1 MKVYKSKLN
10 IKFRDYWWKLLL
22 WMIAVVCTLGFAAV
36 LFWLWAMKVVIDNIE
51 VEVHEEIFLEDNLDK
66 LPPEGGQ
73 GGHY

>member
-22 WMIAVVCTLGFAAV
+22 WMVAVVCTLGFAAV
-36 LFWLWAMKVVIDNIE
+36 LFWLWAMKVVLDNVE
-51 VEVHEEIFLEDNLDK
+51 VEVHEENNLDK
-66 LPPEGGQ
+66 LPSEGGQ

>member
-10 IKFRDYWWKLLL
+10 IKFSDYWWKLLL

-51 VEVHEEIFLEDNLDK
+51 VEVHEGSNLDK
-66 LPPEGGQ
+66 LPSEGGQ

>member
-10 IKFRDYWWKLLL
+10 IKFSDYWWKLLL

-51 VEVHEEIFLEDNLDK
+51 VEVHEGNNLDK
-66 LPPEGGQ
+66 LPSEGGQ

>member
-10 IKFRDYWWKLLL
+10 IKFSDYTGTIVL
-22 WMIAVVCTLGFAAV
+22 WMIAIVCTLGFAAL
-36 LFWLWAMKVVIDNIE
+36 LFWPWAMKVVIDHIE
-51 VEVHEEIFLEDNLDK
+51 VEVHEENNLDK

>member
-10 IKFRDYWWKLLL
+10 IKFSDYWWKLLL

-36 LFWLWAMKVVIDNIE
+36 LFWLWAMKVVIDHVE
-51 VEVHEEIFLEDNLDK
+51 VEVHEENNLDK
-66 LPPEGGQ
+66 LSSEGSQ